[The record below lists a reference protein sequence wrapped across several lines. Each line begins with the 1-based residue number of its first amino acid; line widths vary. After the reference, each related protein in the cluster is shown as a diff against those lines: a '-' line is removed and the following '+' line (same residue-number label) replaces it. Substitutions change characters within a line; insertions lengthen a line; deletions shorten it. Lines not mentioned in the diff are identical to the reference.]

1 MEQHVKIIGIL
12 DIVFGVLGVLA
23 GIGLMIAFMAGAA
36 GVGVSGEQGA
46 GGAAAVLASV
56 GLFGGIIII
65 GMSAFEII
73 VGIKLKAHKSWAR
86 IAQII
91 FGALSLTGFPVG
103 TALGVYY
110 IWAMTNKDTAVLFE

>member
-12 DIVFGVLGVLA
+12 DIVFGALGVFA
-23 GIGLMIAFMAGAA
+23 GLGLMVAFMAGAA

-46 GGAAAVLASV
+46 GGIAAILASI
-56 GLFGGIIII
+56 GLFGGIFII
-65 GMSAFEII
+65 GISAFKI
-73 VGIKLKAHKSWAR
+73 VVGVKLRAYKSWAR

-91 FGALSLTGFPVG
+91 FGALSLTGFPIG

-110 IWAMTNKDTAVLFE
+110 IWAMTNKDTTVLFE